1 MNGKRS
7 RDRRTRQNADLERT
21 TGNESISPGKGPAF
35 TAPVSIAV
43 HHYRCRLAD
52 PDGLSIKAALD
63 GIVHCNLLRDDS
75 AKEIT
80 EIRHYQYKVKNADE
94 ERTEIIITEVTD
106 GTNR

>member
-1 MNGKRS
+1 M
-7 RDRRTRQNADLERT
+7 ERT
-21 TGNESISPGKGPAF
+21 TGDEPLSSRKSPAF

-63 GIVHCNLLRDDS
+63 GIVHCGVLRDDS

-80 EIRHYQYKVKNADE
+80 EIRHHQHKVKNADE

-106 GTNR
+106 GIDR